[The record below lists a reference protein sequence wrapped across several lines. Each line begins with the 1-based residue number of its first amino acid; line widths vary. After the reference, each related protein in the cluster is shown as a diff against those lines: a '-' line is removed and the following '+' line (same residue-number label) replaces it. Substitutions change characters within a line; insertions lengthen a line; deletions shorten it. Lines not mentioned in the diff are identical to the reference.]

1 VVKQQSLHLE
11 MFKTFATQIS
21 FII

>member
-1 VVKQQSLHLE
+1 
-11 MFKTFATQIS
+11 MITQIS